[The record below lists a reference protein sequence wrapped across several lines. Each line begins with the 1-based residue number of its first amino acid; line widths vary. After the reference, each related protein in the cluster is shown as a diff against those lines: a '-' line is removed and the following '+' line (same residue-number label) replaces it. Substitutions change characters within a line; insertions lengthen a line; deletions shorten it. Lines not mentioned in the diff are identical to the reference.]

1 MYIYLELVLIIS
13 FYYIKIVIQG
23 VGGERNR
30 MKKLLLFCVISV
42 VSLLFITFNVKTNK
56 YTKIVFEMP
65 VNRASQD
72 LSGGEIGTITIDNPT
87 KVVLQIKTTCDLGE
101 VCNINSVSEKNRFAQ
116 HYKTTNT
123 NTFNS
128 LGLTNYKS
136 VYTSV
141 YTPFIECVYDYD
153 YFFKNQRNILN
164 TLENSEQ
171 IEKVYVLGE
180 VKREP
185 CLEYSLNKIGAK
197 QIYQSRQYSGVGIK
211 IGILEAG
218 IIDVTH
224 PFISGLGYS
233 ILDQPNKQEIV
244 SEHTTQ
250 MASVIA
256 GRIGIAKDAMI
267 YSAQAFDTP
276 NNEVDWM
283 IENGVDIINCSYAT
297 SNNDGYYDS
306 ESAYMDYVVY
316 TYGITVVACAGNT
329 GGYVTNPGLGYNVI
343 TVGATNEY
351 CREVVNYSAYN
362 TAVSGGKPTIV
373 SPNASIDLFAPELW
387 DGVWFAT
394 GTSAATAF
402 TTGIIALLMQEFSY
416 LKRKPQRI
424 KSILATTA
432 TSLEGYTEKTENGLF
447 RKQGAGMINY
457 QNFRDLPGS
466 KCKEFDVE
474 GNFTEGDVVYS
485 TRLAEGAPGV
495 KIRLTLTWLGTGYEL
510 NCPLTVSN
518 KYTIKIIDNNGNVFA
533 EATYRNSTTAF
544 IYYPIP
550 SVAEYYIKVYQKG
563 IRELNKDSLVLSYY
577 TYR

>member
-1 MYIYLELVLIIS
+1 
-13 FYYIKIVIQG
+13 
-23 VGGERNR
+23 

-87 KVVLQIKTTCDLGE
+87 KVVLQIKTTGDLGE

-164 TLENSEQ
+164 TLESSEQ

-185 CLEYSLNKIGAK
+185 CLEYAIDRVGAR
-197 QIYQSRQYSGVGIK
+197 QIYQSRQYSGYDVK

-218 IIDVTH
+218 VIDVTH
-224 PFISGLGYS
+224 PLLEGLGYVV
-233 ILDQPNKQEIV
+233 LDQPNKEEEIC
-244 SEHTTQ
+244 EHTTK
-250 MASVIA
+250 MASIIA
-256 GRIGIAKDAMI
+256 GKIGIAKDAMI

-276 NNEVDWM
+276 DNEVDWL

-297 SNNDGYYDS
+297 SNANGYYDS

-329 GGYVTNPGLGYNVI
+329 GGYVTNPGLGNNVI
-343 TVGATNEY
+343 TVGAANFSMNG
-351 CREVVNYSAYN
+351 VADFSAN
-362 TAVSGGKPTIV
+362 DTQQLHTKPTVIAPG
-373 SPNASIDLFAPELW
+373 SSIDLSRNEYYDSEIW
-387 DGVWFAT
+387 DGLWYAT

-424 KSILATTA
+424 KSILTTTA
-432 TSLEGYTEKTENGLF
+432 TNLEGYTIKGFNGLYLS
-447 RKQGAGMINY
+447 QGAGMINY
-457 QNFRDLPGS
+457 QNFRDLPYS
-466 KCKEFDVE
+466 KCKERDVI
-474 GNFTEGDVVYS
+474 GDFSSDVPVFS
-485 TRLAEGAPGV
+485 TSVTEGAPGV
-495 KIRLTLTWLGTGYEL
+495 KIRLTVSWLGTGYEE
-510 NCPLTVSN
+510 NTAVSFN
-518 KYTIKIIDNNGNVFA
+518 NQYIVKIVDNNGNVFV
-533 EATYRNSTTAF
+533 EESCKNSTTVF
-544 IYYPIP
+544 IYYPMP
-550 SVAEYYIKVYQKG
+550 SVADYHIKVYQIG
-563 IRELNKDSLVLSYY
+563 VRMVAKDRLAVSYY

>member
-1 MYIYLELVLIIS
+1 M
-13 FYYIKIVIQG
+13 KI
-23 VGGERNR
+23 
-30 MKKLLLFCVISV
+30 LLLFCVISV

-72 LSGGEIGTITIDNPT
+72 LSGTEIGTITIDNPT
-87 KVVLQIKTTCDLGE
+87 KVVLQIKTTGDLGE

-164 TLENSEQ
+164 TLESSEQ
-171 IEKVYVLGE
+171 IEKVYVLGD

-185 CLEYSLNKIGAK
+185 CLEYAIDRVGAR
-197 QIYQSRQYSGVGIK
+197 QIYQSRQYSGYDVK

-218 IIDVTH
+218 VIDVTH
-224 PFISGLGYS
+224 PLLEGLGYVV
-233 ILDQPNKQEIV
+233 LDQPNKEEEIC
-244 SEHTTQ
+244 EHTTK
-250 MASVIA
+250 MASIIA
-256 GRIGIAKDAMI
+256 GKIGIAKDAMI

-276 NNEVDWM
+276 DNEVDWL

-297 SNNDGYYDS
+297 SNANGYYDS

-329 GGYVTNPGLGYNVI
+329 GGYVTNPGLGNNVI
-343 TVGATNEY
+343 TVGAANFSM
-351 CREVVNYSAYN
+351 NGIADFSAN
-362 TAVSGGKPTIV
+362 DTQQLRTKPTVIAPG
-373 SPNASIDLFAPELW
+373 SSIDLSRNEYYDSEIW
-387 DGVWFAT
+387 DGLWYAT

-432 TSLEGYTEKTENGLF
+432 TNLEGYTIKGFNGLYLS
-447 RKQGAGMINY
+447 QGAGMINY
-457 QNFRDLPGS
+457 QNFRDLPYS
-466 KCKEFDVE
+466 KCKERDVI
-474 GNFTEGDVVYS
+474 GDFSSDVPVFS
-485 TRLAEGAPGV
+485 TSVTEGAPGV
-495 KIRLTLTWLGTGYEL
+495 KIRLTVSWLGTGYEE
-510 NCPLTVSN
+510 NTAVSFN
-518 KYTIKIIDNNGNVFA
+518 NQYIVKIVDNNGNVFA
-533 EATYRNSTTAF
+533 EATCKNSTTVF
-544 IYYPIP
+544 IYYPMP
-550 SVAEYYIKVYQKG
+550 SVADYHIKVYQIG
-563 IRELNKDSLVLSYY
+563 VRMVAKDRLAVSYY

>member
-1 MYIYLELVLIIS
+1 
-13 FYYIKIVIQG
+13 
-23 VGGERNR
+23 

-87 KVVLQIKTTCDLGE
+87 KVVLQIKTTGDLGE

-136 VYTSV
+136 VYTTV

-164 TLENSEQ
+164 TLESSEQ

-185 CLEYSLNKIGAK
+185 CLEYAIDRVGAR
-197 QIYQSRQYSGVGIK
+197 QIYQSRQYSGYDVK

-218 IIDVTH
+218 VIDVTH
-224 PFISGLGYS
+224 PLLEGLGYVV
-233 ILDQPNKQEIV
+233 LDQPNKEEEIC
-244 SEHTTQ
+244 EHTTK
-250 MASVIA
+250 MASIIA
-256 GRIGIAKDAMI
+256 GKIGIAKDAMI

-276 NNEVDWM
+276 DNEVDWL

-297 SNNDGYYDS
+297 SNANGYYDS

-329 GGYVTNPGLGYNVI
+329 GGYVTNPGLGNNVI
-343 TVGATNEY
+343 TVGAANFSM
-351 CREVVNYSAYN
+351 NGIADFSAN
-362 TAVSGGKPTIV
+362 DTQQLRTKPTVIAPG
-373 SPNASIDLFAPELW
+373 SSIDLSRNEYYDSEIW
-387 DGVWFAT
+387 DGLWYAT

-424 KSILATTA
+424 KSILTTTA
-432 TSLEGYTEKTENGLF
+432 TNLEGYTIKGFNGLYLS
-447 RKQGAGMINY
+447 QGAGMINY
-457 QNFRDLPGS
+457 QNFRDLPYS
-466 KCKEFDVE
+466 KCKERDVI
-474 GNFTEGDVVYS
+474 GDFSSDVPVFS
-485 TRLAEGAPGV
+485 TSVTEGAPGV
-495 KIRLTLTWLGTGYEL
+495 KIRLTVSWLGTGYEE
-510 NCPLTVSN
+510 NTAVSFN
-518 KYTIKIIDNNGNVFA
+518 NQYIVKIVDNNGNVFA
-533 EATYRNSTTAF
+533 EESCKNSTTVF
-544 IYYPIP
+544 IYYPMP
-550 SVAEYYIKVYQKG
+550 SVADYHIKVYQIG
-563 IRELNKDSLVLSYY
+563 VRMVAKDRLAVSYY

>member
-1 MYIYLELVLIIS
+1 
-13 FYYIKIVIQG
+13 
-23 VGGERNR
+23 

-87 KVVLQIKTTCDLGE
+87 KVVLQIKTTGDLGE

-164 TLENSEQ
+164 TLESSEQ

-185 CLEYSLNKIGAK
+185 CLEYAIDRVGAR
-197 QIYQSRQYSGVGIK
+197 QIYQSRQYSGYDVK

-218 IIDVTH
+218 VIDVTH
-224 PFISGLGYS
+224 PLLEGLGYVV
-233 ILDQPNKQEIV
+233 LDQPNKEEEIC
-244 SEHTTQ
+244 EHTTK
-250 MASVIA
+250 MASIIA
-256 GRIGIAKDAMI
+256 GKIGIAKDAMI

-276 NNEVDWM
+276 DNEVDWL

-297 SNNDGYYDS
+297 SNANGYYDS

-329 GGYVTNPGLGYNVI
+329 GGYVTNPGLGNNVI
-343 TVGATNEY
+343 TVGAANFSMNG
-351 CREVVNYSAYN
+351 VADFSAN
-362 TAVSGGKPTIV
+362 DTQQLHTKPTVIAPG
-373 SPNASIDLFAPELW
+373 SSIDLSRNEYYDSEIW
-387 DGVWFAT
+387 DGLWYAT

-424 KSILATTA
+424 KSILTTTA
-432 TSLEGYTEKTENGLF
+432 TNLEGYTIKGFNGLYLS
-447 RKQGAGMINY
+447 QGAGMINY
-457 QNFRDLPGS
+457 QNFRDLPYS
-466 KCKEFDVE
+466 KCKERDVI
-474 GNFTEGDVVYS
+474 GDFSSDVPVFS
-485 TRLAEGAPGV
+485 TSVTEGAPGV
-495 KIRLTLTWLGTGYEL
+495 KIRLTVTWLGTGYEE
-510 NCPLTVSN
+510 NTAVSFN
-518 KYTIKIIDNNGNVFA
+518 NQYIVKIVDNNGNVFA
-533 EATYRNSTTAF
+533 EESCKNSTTVF
-544 IYYPIP
+544 IYYPMP
-550 SVAEYYIKVYQKG
+550 SVADYHIKVYQIG
-563 IRELNKDSLVLSYY
+563 VRMVAKDRLAVSYY

>member
-1 MYIYLELVLIIS
+1 
-13 FYYIKIVIQG
+13 
-23 VGGERNR
+23 

-72 LSGGEIGTITIDNPT
+72 LSGTEIGTITIDNPT
-87 KVVLQIKTTCDLGE
+87 KVVLQIKTTGDLGE

-164 TLENSEQ
+164 TLESSEQ

-180 VKREP
+180 IKREP
-185 CLEYSLNKIGAK
+185 CLEYSLDKIGAK
-197 QIYQSRQYSGVGIK
+197 QIYQSRQYSGYGVK

-218 IIDVTH
+218 VIDVTH
-224 PFISGLGYS
+224 PFISGLNYVV
-233 ILDQPNKQEIV
+233 LDQPNKEEEIC
-244 SEHTTQ
+244 EHTTQ
-250 MASVIA
+250 MASIIA
-256 GRIGIAKDAMI
+256 GKIGIAKDAMI

-276 NNEVDWM
+276 DNEVDWL

-297 SNNDGYYDS
+297 SNANGYYDS

-329 GGYVTNPGLGYNVI
+329 GGYVTNPGLGNNVI
-343 TVGATNEY
+343 TVGSTNFS
-351 CREVVNYSAYN
+351 CTSVADFSAN
-362 TAVSGGKPTIV
+362 DTQELRTKPTVIA
-373 SPNASIDLFAPELW
+373 PGTSINLYAPELW
-387 DGVWFAT
+387 DQVWFAT

-424 KSILATTA
+424 KSILTTTA
-432 TSLEGYTEKTENGLF
+432 TNLEGYTIKGFNGLYLS
-447 RKQGAGMINY
+447 QGAGMINY
-457 QNFRDLPGS
+457 QNFRDLPYS
-466 KCKEFDVE
+466 KCKERDVI
-474 GNFTEGDVVYS
+474 GDFSSDVPVFS
-485 TRLAEGAPGV
+485 TSVTEGAPGV
-495 KIRLTLTWLGTGYEL
+495 KIRLTVSWLGTGYEE
-510 NCPLTVSN
+510 NTAVSFN
-518 KYTIKIIDNNGNVFA
+518 NQYIVKIVDNNGNVFA
-533 EATYRNSTTAF
+533 EATCKNSTTVF
-544 IYYPIP
+544 IYYPMP
-550 SVAEYYIKVYQKG
+550 SVADYHIKVYQIG
-563 IRELNKDSLVLSYY
+563 VRMVAKDRLAVSYY

>member
-1 MYIYLELVLIIS
+1 
-13 FYYIKIVIQG
+13 
-23 VGGERNR
+23 

-87 KVVLQIKTTCDLGE
+87 KVVLQIKTTGDLGE

-153 YFFKNQRNILN
+153 YFFKNQKNILN
-164 TLENSEQ
+164 TLESSEQ

-185 CLEYSLNKIGAK
+185 CLEYAIDRVGAK
-197 QIYQSRQYSGVGIK
+197 QIYQSRQYSGYGVK

-218 IIDVTH
+218 VIDVTH
-224 PFISGLGYS
+224 PLLEGLGYVV
-233 ILDQPNKQEIV
+233 LDQPNKEEEIC
-244 SEHTTQ
+244 EHTTK
-250 MASVIA
+250 MASIIA
-256 GRIGIAKDAMI
+256 GKIGIAKDAMI

-276 NNEVDWM
+276 DNEVDWL

-297 SNNDGYYDS
+297 SNANGYYDS

-329 GGYVTNPGLGYNVI
+329 GGYVTNPGLGNNVI
-343 TVGATNEY
+343 TVGAANFSMNG
-351 CREVVNYSAYN
+351 VADFSAHN
-362 TAVSGGKPTIV
+362 NQQLRTKPTVIAPG
-373 SPNASIDLFAPELW
+373 SSIDLSRNEYYDSEIWGGLW
-387 DGVWFAT
+387 YAT

-402 TTGIIALLMQEFSY
+402 TTGIIALLMQQFSY

-432 TSLEGYTEKTENGLF
+432 TNLEGYTIKGFNGLYLS
-447 RKQGAGMINY
+447 QGAGMINY
-457 QNFRDLPGS
+457 QNFRDLPYS
-466 KCKEFDVE
+466 KCKERDVI
-474 GNFTEGDVVYS
+474 GDFSSDVPVFS
-485 TRLAEGAPGV
+485 TSVTEGAPGV
-495 KIRLTLTWLGTGYEL
+495 KIRLTVSWLGTGYEE
-510 NCPLTVSN
+510 NTAVSFN
-518 KYTIKIIDNNGNVFA
+518 NQYIVKIVDNNGNVFA
-533 EATYRNSTTAF
+533 EASCGNSTTVF
-544 IYYPIP
+544 IYYPMP
-550 SVAEYYIKVYQKG
+550 SVADYHIKVYQTG
-563 IRELNKDSLVLSYY
+563 VRMVAKDRLAVSYY
-577 TYR
+577 TYI

>member
-1 MYIYLELVLIIS
+1 
-13 FYYIKIVIQG
+13 
-23 VGGERNR
+23 

-72 LSGGEIGTITIDNPT
+72 LSGTEIGTITIDNPT
-87 KVVLQIKTTCDLGE
+87 KVVLQIKTTGDLGE

-164 TLENSEQ
+164 TLESSEQ
-171 IEKVYVLGE
+171 IEKVYVLGD

-185 CLEYSLNKIGAK
+185 CLEYAIDRVGAR
-197 QIYQSRQYSGVGIK
+197 QIYQSRQYSGYDVK

-218 IIDVTH
+218 VIDVTH
-224 PFISGLGYS
+224 PLLEGLGYVV
-233 ILDQPNKQEIV
+233 LDQPNKEEEIC
-244 SEHTTQ
+244 EHTTK
-250 MASVIA
+250 MASIIA
-256 GRIGIAKDAMI
+256 GKIGIAKDAMI

-297 SNNDGYYDS
+297 SNANGYYDS

-329 GGYVTNPGLGYNVI
+329 GGYVTNPGLGNNVI
-343 TVGATNEY
+343 TVGAANFSM
-351 CREVVNYSAYN
+351 NGIADFSAN
-362 TAVSGGKPTIV
+362 DTQQLRTKPTVIAPG
-373 SPNASIDLFAPELW
+373 SSIDLSRNEYYDSEIW
-387 DGVWFAT
+387 DGLWYAT

-432 TSLEGYTEKTENGLF
+432 TNLEGYTIKGFNGLYLS
-447 RKQGAGMINY
+447 QGAGMINY
-457 QNFRDLPGS
+457 QNFRDLPYS
-466 KCKEFDVE
+466 KCKERDVI
-474 GNFTEGDVVYS
+474 GDFSSDVPVFS
-485 TRLAEGAPGV
+485 TSVTEGAPGV
-495 KIRLTLTWLGTGYEL
+495 KIRLTVSWLGTGYEE
-510 NCPLTVSN
+510 NTAVSFN
-518 KYTIKIIDNNGNVFA
+518 NQYIVKIVDNNGNVFA
-533 EATYRNSTTAF
+533 EATCKNSTTVF
-544 IYYPIP
+544 IYYPMP
-550 SVAEYYIKVYQKG
+550 SVADYHIKVYQIG
-563 IRELNKDSLVLSYY
+563 VRMVAKDRLAVSYY

>member
-1 MYIYLELVLIIS
+1 
-13 FYYIKIVIQG
+13 
-23 VGGERNR
+23 

-87 KVVLQIKTTCDLGE
+87 KVVLQIKTTGDLGE

-116 HYKTTNT
+116 HYKTANT

-164 TLENSEQ
+164 TLESSEQ

-185 CLEYSLNKIGAK
+185 CLEYAIDRVGAR
-197 QIYQSRQYSGVGIK
+197 QIYQSRQYSGYDVK

-218 IIDVTH
+218 VIDVTH
-224 PFISGLGYS
+224 PLLEGLGYVV
-233 ILDQPNKQEIV
+233 LDQPNKEEEIC
-244 SEHTTQ
+244 EHTTK
-250 MASVIA
+250 MASIIA
-256 GRIGIAKDAMI
+256 GKIGIAKDAMI

-276 NNEVDWM
+276 DNEVDWL

-297 SNNDGYYDS
+297 SNANGYYDS

-329 GGYVTNPGLGYNVI
+329 GGYVTNPGLGNNVI
-343 TVGATNEY
+343 TVGAANFSMNG
-351 CREVVNYSAYN
+351 VADFSAN
-362 TAVSGGKPTIV
+362 DTQQLHTKPTVIAPG
-373 SPNASIDLFAPELW
+373 SSIDLSRNEYYDSEIW
-387 DGVWFAT
+387 DGLWYAT

-424 KSILATTA
+424 KSILTTTA
-432 TSLEGYTEKTENGLF
+432 TNLEGYTIKGFNGLYLS
-447 RKQGAGMINY
+447 QGAGMINY
-457 QNFRDLPGS
+457 QNFRDLPYS
-466 KCKEFDVE
+466 KCKERDVI
-474 GNFTEGDVVYS
+474 GDFSSDVPVFS
-485 TRLAEGAPGV
+485 TSVTEGAPGV
-495 KIRLTLTWLGTGYEL
+495 KIRLTVSWLGTGYEE
-510 NCPLTVSN
+510 NTAVSFN
-518 KYTIKIIDNNGNVFA
+518 NQYIVKIVDNNGNVFA
-533 EATYRNSTTAF
+533 EESCKNSTTVF
-544 IYYPIP
+544 IYYPMP
-550 SVAEYYIKVYQKG
+550 SVADYHIKVYQIG
-563 IRELNKDSLVLSYY
+563 VRMVAKDRLAVSYY

>member
-1 MYIYLELVLIIS
+1 
-13 FYYIKIVIQG
+13 
-23 VGGERNR
+23 

-87 KVVLQIKTTCDLGE
+87 KVVLQIKTTGDLGE

-164 TLENSEQ
+164 TLESSEQ

-185 CLEYSLNKIGAK
+185 CLEYAIDRVGAR
-197 QIYQSRQYSGVGIK
+197 QIYQSRQYSGYDVK

-218 IIDVTH
+218 VIDVTH
-224 PFISGLGYS
+224 PLLEGLGYVV
-233 ILDQPNKQEIV
+233 LDQPNKEEEIC
-244 SEHTTQ
+244 EHTTK
-250 MASVIA
+250 MASIIA
-256 GRIGIAKDAMI
+256 GKIGIAKDAMI

-276 NNEVDWM
+276 DNEVDWL

-297 SNNDGYYDS
+297 SNANGYYDS

-329 GGYVTNPGLGYNVI
+329 GGYVTNPGLGNNVI
-343 TVGATNEY
+343 TVGAANFSMNG
-351 CREVVNYSAYN
+351 VADFSAN
-362 TAVSGGKPTIV
+362 DTQQLHTKPTVIAPG
-373 SPNASIDLFAPELW
+373 SSIDLSRNEYYDSEIW
-387 DGVWFAT
+387 DGLWYAT

-424 KSILATTA
+424 KSILTTTA
-432 TSLEGYTEKTENGLF
+432 TNLEGYTIKGFNGLYLS
-447 RKQGAGMINY
+447 QGAGMINY
-457 QNFRDLPGS
+457 QNFRDLPYS
-466 KCKEFDVE
+466 KCKERDVI
-474 GNFTEGDVVYS
+474 GDFSSDVPVFS
-485 TRLAEGAPGV
+485 TSVTEGAPGV
-495 KIRLTLTWLGTGYEL
+495 KIRLTVSWLGTGYEE
-510 NCPLTVSN
+510 NTAVSFN
-518 KYTIKIIDNNGNVFA
+518 NQYIVKIVDNNGNVFA
-533 EATYRNSTTAF
+533 EESCKNSTTVF
-544 IYYPIP
+544 IYYPMP
-550 SVAEYYIKVYQKG
+550 SVADYHIKVYQIG
-563 IRELNKDSLVLSYY
+563 VRMVAKDRLAVSYY

>member
-1 MYIYLELVLIIS
+1 
-13 FYYIKIVIQG
+13 
-23 VGGERNR
+23 

-72 LSGGEIGTITIDNPT
+72 LSGGKIGTITIDNPT
-87 KVVLQIKTTCDLGE
+87 KVVLQIKTTGDLGE

-116 HYKTTNT
+116 YYKTTNT

-185 CLEYSLNKIGAK
+185 CLEYAIDRVGAN
-197 QIYQSRQYSGVGIK
+197 QIYQSRQYSGYGVK

-218 IIDVTH
+218 VIDVTH
-224 PFISGLGYS
+224 PLLEGLGYVV
-233 ILDQPNKQEIV
+233 LDQPNKEEEIC
-244 SEHTTQ
+244 EHTTK
-250 MASVIA
+250 MASIIA
-256 GRIGIAKDAMI
+256 GKIGIAKDAMI

-276 NNEVDWM
+276 DNEVDWL

-297 SNNDGYYDS
+297 SNANGYYDS

-329 GGYVTNPGLGYNVI
+329 GGYVTNPGLGNNVI
-343 TVGATNEY
+343 TVGAANFSMNG
-351 CREVVNYSAYN
+351 VADFSAN
-362 TAVSGGKPTIV
+362 DTQELRTKPTVIAPG
-373 SPNASIDLFAPELW
+373 SSIDLSRNEYYDSEIW
-387 DGVWFAT
+387 DGLWYAT

-432 TSLEGYTEKTENGLF
+432 TNLEGYTIKGFNGLYLS
-447 RKQGAGMINY
+447 QGAGMINY
-457 QNFRDLPGS
+457 QNFRDLPYS
-466 KCKEFDVE
+466 KCKERDVI
-474 GNFTEGDVVYS
+474 GDFSSDVAVFS
-485 TRLAEGAPGV
+485 TSVTEGAPGV
-495 KIRLTLTWLGTGYEL
+495 KIRLTVSWLGTGYEE
-510 NCPLTVSN
+510 NTAVSFN
-518 KYTIKIIDNNGNVFA
+518 NQYIVKIVDNNGNVFA
-533 EATYRNSTTAF
+533 EATCKNSTTVF
-544 IYYPIP
+544 IYYPMP
-550 SVAEYYIKVYQKG
+550 SVADYHIKVYQLG
-563 IRELNKDSLVLSYY
+563 VRMVAKDRLAVSYY

>member
-1 MYIYLELVLIIS
+1 
-13 FYYIKIVIQG
+13 
-23 VGGERNR
+23 

-72 LSGGEIGTITIDNPT
+72 LSGTEIGTITIDNPT
-87 KVVLQIKTTCDLGE
+87 KVVLQIKTTGDLGE

-164 TLENSEQ
+164 TLESSEQ

-185 CLEYSLNKIGAK
+185 CLEYAIDRVGAR
-197 QIYQSRQYSGVGIK
+197 QIYQSRQYSGYDVK

-218 IIDVTH
+218 VIDVTH
-224 PFISGLGYS
+224 PLLEGLGYVV
-233 ILDQPNKQEIV
+233 LDQPNKEEEIC
-244 SEHTTQ
+244 EHTTK
-250 MASVIA
+250 MASIIA
-256 GRIGIAKDAMI
+256 GKIGIAKDAMI

-276 NNEVDWM
+276 DNEVDWL

-297 SNNDGYYDS
+297 SNANGYYDS

-329 GGYVTNPGLGYNVI
+329 GGYVTNPGLGNNVI
-343 TVGATNEY
+343 TVGAANFSMNG
-351 CREVVNYSAYN
+351 VADFSAN
-362 TAVSGGKPTIV
+362 DTQQLHTKPTVIAPG
-373 SPNASIDLFAPELW
+373 SSIDLSRNEYYDSEIW
-387 DGVWFAT
+387 DGLWYAT

-424 KSILATTA
+424 KSILTTTA
-432 TSLEGYTEKTENGLF
+432 TNLEGYTIKGFNGLYLS
-447 RKQGAGMINY
+447 QGAGMINY
-457 QNFRDLPGS
+457 QNFRDLPYS
-466 KCKEFDVE
+466 KCKERDVI
-474 GNFTEGDVVYS
+474 GDFSSDVPVFS
-485 TRLAEGAPGV
+485 TSVTEGAPGV
-495 KIRLTLTWLGTGYEL
+495 KIRLTVSWLGTGYEE
-510 NCPLTVSN
+510 NTAVSFN
-518 KYTIKIIDNNGNVFA
+518 NQYIVKIVDNNGNVFA
-533 EATYRNSTTAF
+533 EESCKNSTTVF
-544 IYYPIP
+544 IY
-550 SVAEYYIKVYQKG
+550 
-563 IRELNKDSLVLSYY
+563 
-577 TYR
+577 

>member
-1 MYIYLELVLIIS
+1 
-13 FYYIKIVIQG
+13 
-23 VGGERNR
+23 

-87 KVVLQIKTTCDLGE
+87 KVVLQIKTTGDLGE

-164 TLENSEQ
+164 TLESSEQ

-185 CLEYSLNKIGAK
+185 CLDYTLDKVGAK
-197 QIYQSRQYSGVGIK
+197 QIYQSRQYSGYGIK

-218 IIDVTH
+218 VIDVTH
-224 PFISGLGYS
+224 PFISGLNYVV
-233 ILDQPNKQEIV
+233 LDQPNKEEEV
-244 SEHTTQ
+244 CEHSTQ
-250 MASVIA
+250 MASIIA
-256 GRIGIAKDAMI
+256 GKIGIAKDAMI

-276 NNEVDWM
+276 DNEVDWL

-297 SNNDGYYDS
+297 SNANGYYDS

-329 GGYVTNPGLGYNVI
+329 GGYVTNPGLGNNVI
-343 TVGATNEY
+343 TVGAANFR
-351 CREVVNYSAYN
+351 CNGVADFSAN
-362 TAVSGGKPTIV
+362 DTQELRTKPTV
-373 SPNASIDLFAPELW
+373 VAPGTSINLYAPELW
-387 DGVWFAT
+387 DQIWFAT

-424 KSILATTA
+424 KSILTTTA
-432 TSLEGYTEKTENGLF
+432 TNLEGYTIKGFNGLYLS
-447 RKQGAGMINY
+447 QGAGMINY
-457 QNFRDLPGS
+457 QNFRDLPYS
-466 KCKEFDVE
+466 KCKERDVI
-474 GNFTEGDVVYS
+474 GDFSSDVPVFS
-485 TRLAEGAPGV
+485 TSVTEGAPGV
-495 KIRLTLTWLGTGYEL
+495 KIRLTVSWLGTGYEE
-510 NCPLTVSN
+510 NTAVSFN
-518 KYTIKIIDNNGNVFA
+518 NQYIVKIVDNNGNVFA
-533 EATYRNSTTAF
+533 EESCKNSTTVF
-544 IYYPIP
+544 IYYPMP
-550 SVAEYYIKVYQKG
+550 SVADYHIKVYQIG
-563 IRELNKDSLVLSYY
+563 VRMVAKDRLAVSYY